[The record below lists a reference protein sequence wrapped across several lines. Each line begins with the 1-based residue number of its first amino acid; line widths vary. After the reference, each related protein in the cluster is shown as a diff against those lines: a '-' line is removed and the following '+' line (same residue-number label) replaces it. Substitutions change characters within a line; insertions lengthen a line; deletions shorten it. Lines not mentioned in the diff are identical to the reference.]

1 MHNVHEF
8 QYENAKEKE
17 DREIYH
23 TERKKGSLHAAAV
36 VFTKQPEII
45 LAVELSARALI
56 RLALGR
62 RLRIH
67 LLFLGVTI
75 AYPLIM
81 THEYGGLKRIL
92 RLGARAL

>member
-23 TERKKGSLHAAAV
+23 TERKKGSLHAAAI

-45 LAVELSARALI
+45 LAVELSTRALI
-56 RLALGR
+56 RLTLGR
-62 RLRIH
+62 RLR
-67 LLFLGVTI
+67 
-75 AYPLIM
+75 IM